1 MSNRVEVC
9 IRAREMAEEYGGK
22 PADYMGDAW
31 KEIKSN
37 NPKPCEYEVHARR
50 VRGRTGRN
58 FSRNLAS
65 RAWSS
70 FKEGSKSTTNN
81 LNFMK
86 APKDSPGYVFQKA
99 KSLVSEKPPGMELP
113 QSVKGELKR
122 MFKFW

>member
-22 PADYMGDAW
+22 PADYMGEAW

-37 NPKPCEYEVHARR
+37 NPEPGEYEVRTRQH
-50 VRGRTGRN
+50 RGRAGRKLLGS
-58 FSRNLAS
+58 FAS

-70 FKEGSKSTTNN
+70 FKEGSKGTAND

-86 APKDSPGYVFQKA
+86 APKDSPDYVFQKA
-99 KSLVSEKPPGMELP
+99 KSLVSGKPSGMEIP
-113 QSVKGELKR
+113 QSVKSEVKR